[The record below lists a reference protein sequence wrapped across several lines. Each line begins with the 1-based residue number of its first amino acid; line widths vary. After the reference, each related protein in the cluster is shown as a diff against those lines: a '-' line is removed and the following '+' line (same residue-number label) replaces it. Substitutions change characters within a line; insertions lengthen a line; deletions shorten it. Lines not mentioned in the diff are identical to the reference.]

1 MNDEIDDID
10 LIIRQKLVNSSLN
23 VPKDEWKL
31 LDRTLSFRNFCRFS
45 LNRINI
51 YYVSIFSILLF
62 SVSAQFVQNYRLKAE
77 IKKMEIL
84 IRNKAN
90 KSQIINLPV
99 HYEKNNLSIEL
110 KKSNQHSLIKN
121 KNTVIQKSISKK
133 PDDLIKDSTKMSIQP
148 DIPVIENV
156 NKIQQK
162 NIKIVKKTIY
172 IKRSPVIIRDTIIK
186 YK

>member
-1 MNDEIDDID
+1 MHNELDDID
-10 LIIRQKLVNSSLN
+10 LIIKQKLSNSSLN
-23 VPKDEWKL
+23 VPKDEWKS
-31 LDRTLSFRNFCRFS
+31 LDKTLSFRNFFRFS
-45 LNRINI
+45 FNHVNI
-51 YYVSIFSILLF
+51 YYVSILSVLLF

-90 KSQIINLPV
+90 KSQVINLPV
-99 HYEKNNLSIEL
+99 NYEKNKSSIEL

-121 KNTVIQKSISKK
+121 KNTNIQNSILKK
-133 PDDLIKDSTKMSIQP
+133 PDDLIKDSSKMSIQP

-156 NKIQQK
+156 STTKQK